1 MSRRA
6 LVRASIVS
14 LLLGFALGVPAAGS
28 AAPGGNVTGSVASAD
43 KGSGSGGSTSAMR
56 KPTDPLGRK
65 AG

>member
-1 MSRRA
+1 MNRRA

-28 AAPGGNVTGSVASAD
+28 AAPPEKQPRDTSAAKD
-43 KGSGSGGSTSAMR
+43 GGSGGSTSTMR